1 MWSFVRHSFVRGLIV
16 IIPLVI
22 TVWVVNAIITAFD
35 RIVSPMLVRYGL
47 DFPGIGFITILL
59 LIFVVGVLSRNLIG
73 KFVVKAIE
81 GVITRIPLARTIYS
95 AVKDIIGAFSL
106 GAKGKSFRRVVVVEY
121 PRKGIYSVGFVTNDI
136 RWTEGSRKSIDMV
149 SVYFLFPPNP
159 TSGIMVLVPVKD
171 VYVLTMSVEEGLKL
185 ALSGGI
191 VAPEVLRADRA
202 HKPKPVKQLK
212 VHGTESR

>member
-35 RIVSPMLVRYGL
+35 RIVSPILVRYGL
-47 DFPGIGFITILL
+47 DFPGLGFITMLL
-59 LIFVVGVLSRNLIG
+59 IIFVVGALSRNLVG

-81 GVITRIPLARTIYS
+81 GVITRIPLARTIYT

-106 GAKGKSFRRVVVVEY
+106 GAKGKSFRQVVIIEY
-121 PRKGIYSVGFVTNDI
+121 PKKGIYAVGFVTNDI
-136 RWTEGSRKSIDMV
+136 QWKEASRRSIDMV
-149 SVYFLFPPNP
+149 SVYIPYPPNP
-159 TSGIMVLVPVKD
+159 TSGIMALVPIED
-171 VYVLTMSVEEGLKL
+171 VYVVAMSVEEGLKL

-191 VAPEVLRADRA
+191 VSPEMLHTTRM
-202 HKPKPVKQLK
+202 HKPKPVKQRK
-212 VHGTESR
+212 AHGTESR